1 MLCTNSSSYLNENR
15 CLLGYCS
22 CPKEY
27 YFNKDNDI
35 HYNAI
40 TLPMIGAILY
50 DLRSLRY
57 VYCFI
62 LILLALIGIINNIF
76 SLMTFIRKRI
86 RHTICG
92 IYLINYSIC
101 SLVLMILILTN
112 IITAIYYDKYL
123 FRLWSCY
130 GYPYIS
136 LIMVYTSILISSVIA
151 IEGVFYT
158 CFNFDQFSRLKRPLI
173 ISFLFLLIVSI
184 SNLDKIF
191 GRSLLIDQSGNFYC
205 IYKKYSFKYWSII
218 LYYIYIIIPCLI
230 HMICIICVLLL
241 LIKENCFQKI
251 TTHKSWLIPSLFI
264 IFCMFLNGLFLN
276 LFNFCL
282 TYPSNNINRLHII
295 FIFLLYTPQ
304 FEVEC
309 VRKPVF
315 VLACDQGFFD
325 ELQGAI
331 HTLDTYWSDHR
342 IIFYDLGISNEQ
354 EILLRMKCAQCTIIK
369 FPFSSIQKFARH
381 IGDLTTYAFKPFVIQ
396 DALRRYGTIIYAD
409 SSIRFNSNAFN
420 PVVIDNYIRGFAAR
434 ELPGHYVSCYTH
446 TDTFTW
452 FNQSYTNFD
461 NIYIAEAGFV
471 VVTDTFLTRLIMKA
485 WLTCALEPE
494 CLITFRSQTNCS
506 RTSLN
511 KHRYDQSAIVIILSY
526 FFFQGN
532 KGTWSDKKLN
542 DPAPYDMFTSIQRS
556 LGDIVRGSFEQYYLS
571 RKKSS

>member
-1 MLCTNSSSYLNENR
+1 MLSIR
-15 CLLGYCS
+15 RFKLGR
-22 CPKEY
+22 
-27 YFNKDNDI
+27 
-35 HYNAI
+35 
-40 TLPMIGAILY
+40 
-50 DLRSLRY
+50 RSFFRRFLS
-57 VYCFI
+57 
-62 LILLALIGIINNIF
+62 AIF
-76 SLMTFIRKRI
+76 SLTCIYSLLLCYEYLNKPYHLISAINNENIRCDFKPSTSEFI
-86 RHTICG
+86 
-92 IYLINYSIC
+92 LNYK
-101 SLVLMILILTN
+101 TN
-112 IITAIYYDKYL
+112 
-123 FRLWSCY
+123 
-130 GYPYIS
+130 S
-136 LIMVYTSILISSVIA
+136 LIENQPDLTRVEPTIQRI
-151 IEGVFYT
+151 
-158 CFNFDQFSRLKRPLI
+158 
-173 ISFLFLLIVSI
+173 
-184 SNLDKIF
+184 
-191 GRSLLIDQSGNFYC
+191 RSLLEIIRSKEDKYQSLLETFDVFNMLNPNISLKPYSIESNIDEIKTLYNRFIKLMPDNKTIEIDQTFIDYLRKISNY
-205 IYKKYSFKYWSII
+205 
-218 LYYIYIIIPCLI
+218 
-230 HMICIICVLLL
+230 LLD
-241 LIKENCFQKI
+241 
-251 TTHKSWLIPSLFI
+251 
-264 IFCMFLNGLFLN
+264 GLRDKRTN
-276 LFNFCL
+276 K
-282 TYPSNNINRLHII
+282 
-295 FIFLLYTPQ
+295 

-315 VLACDQGFFD
+315 VLACDQDYFD
-325 ELQGAI
+325 GLQGAI

-369 FPFSSIQKFARH
+369 FPFSSIEKFARH
-381 IGDLTTYAFKPFVIQ
+381 IGDLTTYGFKPFVIQ
-396 DALRRYGTIIYAD
+396 DALRRYGTVIYAD
-409 SSIRFNSNAFN
+409 SSIRFNSNSFN

-494 CLITFRSQTNCS
+494 CLITFRSHTNCS